1 MLEAVCAGVPMVAW
15 PLYAEQMINRV
26 VIVEEMKIA
35 LPIDESKNGLATASE
50 VEKRVNELESETG
63 NSITIA
69 MKGRSE

>member
-35 LPIDESKNGLATASE
+35 LPIDESKNGLVTASE
-50 VEKRVNELESETG
+50 VEKRVNELESEPG

-69 MKGRSE
+69 MKGGSE

>member
-35 LPIDESKNGLATASE
+35 LPINESKNNCVRGGGAS
-50 VEKRVNELESETG
+50 
-63 NSITIA
+63 
-69 MKGRSE
+69 